1 MTAAAPSSGHA
12 TQVFTAS
19 RWTRGNFLFPTVIEV
34 GPEHVLRIRR
44 RFFGRTEESI
54 AISKVAS
61 VLISTGFMWSDVRID
76 SSGGTDPIV
85 SHGHTK
91 SDAIRIRALIEQF
104 QKNA

>member
-1 MTAAAPSSGHA
+1 MAAATPSSGHA

-61 VLISTGFMWSDVRID
+61 VQISTGLMWSDIRID

-85 SHGHTK
+85 SHGHQK
-91 SDAIRIRALIEQF
+91 SDAVRIRALIEQF
-104 QKNA
+104 QKSS